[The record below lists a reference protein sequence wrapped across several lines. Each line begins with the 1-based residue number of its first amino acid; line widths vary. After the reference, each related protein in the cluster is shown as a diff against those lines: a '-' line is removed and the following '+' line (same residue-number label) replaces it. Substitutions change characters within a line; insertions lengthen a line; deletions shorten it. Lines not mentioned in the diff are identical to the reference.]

1 MFKTREE
8 ELILRKHRYQQLLK
22 MFRDV
27 LTRISKLKQSKLH
40 VTASAMFQG
49 DEFNF
54 DIIVFNGARGTNT
67 SCTIYDFW
75 EVKKSQKLVD
85 TFMAAIKTG
94 NFEKVKAVKC
104 FP

>member
-8 ELILRKHRYQQLLK
+8 ELILRKHKHQQLLK

-40 VTASAMFQG
+40 VTAAAMFQG
-49 DEFNF
+49 AELNF
-54 DIIVFNGARGTNT
+54 DITVFNGASGTNT

-75 EVKKSQKLVD
+75 EVGKNKKLVD
-85 TFMAAIKTG
+85 TFMSAIKTG
-94 NFEKVKAVKC
+94 DFEKVKAVNC
-104 FP
+104 R